1 VNAEALRRR
10 ALVLA
15 ALLACAFV
23 GLIGRLTY
31 LQVFRHAAYAA
42 VVDRQNSKTVTIRA
56 TRGPILDRHGHT
68 MADSS
73 AVESLFAEPRRVGDA
88 VALARWLAPILREPV
103 ADIQRRLESD
113 RGFVWLRRRLPPP
126 LAQAVRG
133 QRIAGL
139 GLAVES
145 IRLYPNR
152 ELAAHV
158 IGFEGA
164 EGAGLEGIERAWNA
178 HLAGVPGRALVER
191 DALGRDVSATPLILK
206 PPRPGGGV
214 SLTIDRTIQYLAERE
229 LDLAY
234 RRTSAKAAMAVVMD
248 PRTGDVLALALRP
261 TFNPNS
267 FAMATPNEWRN
278 RAITD
283 PFEPGSTFKVIL
295 AAAALEQRVVSP
307 EDRIYGGNGT
317 ITVANTTIRDWKPH
331 GWMTFIEVLQNSSN
345 VGAIKVGLALG
356 RDRYAR
362 YISDFGFGSSTGV
375 GLPGESRGL
384 LRTPRRW
391 SGLSLASLSIGQEI
405 SVTALQLV
413 SAVGAVANGGRLLQ
427 PRLVR
432 ALLDPDGR
440 EIRTFEPHVVR
451 QVIQPETA
459 RSLSRLLVRVVAEG
473 TGHAAAIPGFEVAGK
488 TGTAQKLDPATRRY
502 SHAAG
507 VLSFVG
513 FAPADEPRFVM
524 LVLLDEPKNERWGSE
539 AAAPVFATIG
549 GEILRYLGV
558 PPRDTVPV
566 QLVDRSEA
574 SPLGASSRRLSD
586 AGPAP
591 ARSAASGA
599 RDDHGTPT
607 AEPTMPSLGG
617 MTLRQ
622 ALATLAPLRVQ
633 VEVQGQGLVVA
644 QAPGEGALLEP
655 NVVTRLTLA
664 PR

>member
-1 VNAEALRRR
+1 MNAEALRRR

>member
-1 VNAEALRRR
+1 VNGPALRRR

-15 ALLACAFV
+15 ALLACAFL

-31 LQVFRHAAYAA
+31 LQVFRHTAYAA
-42 VVDRQNSKTVTIRA
+42 VVDRQNSKTITIRA
-56 TRGPILDRHGHT
+56 KRGPILDRHGHIL
-68 MADSS
+68 ADSS
-73 AVESLFAEPRRVGDA
+73 AAESLFANPRQIAEADA
-88 VALARWLAPILREPV
+88 VARWLAPILHEP
-103 ADIQRRLESD
+103 AAAIQRRLESD
-113 RGFVWLRRRLPPP
+113 RGFVWLRRRLPPSV
-126 LAQAVRG
+126 AQAVRA
-133 QRIAGL
+133 RRVPGL
-139 GLAVES
+139 GLEPES

-164 EGAGLEGIERAWNA
+164 EGAGLEGIERAFNA
-178 HLAGVPGRALVER
+178 HLAGVPGKALVER
-191 DALGRDVSATPLILK
+191 DALGRDVSAAPAIRK

-229 LDLAY
+229 IDLAY
-234 RRTSAKAAMAVVMD
+234 RRTGARAALAVVMD
-248 PRTGDVLALALRP
+248 PHTGDLLALAIRP

-295 AAAALEQRVVSP
+295 AAAALEQRVVTP
-307 EDRIYGGNGT
+307 DEMIHGGNGV
-317 ITVANTTIRDWKPH
+317 IRIANTMIRDWKKH
-331 GWMTFIEVLQNSSN
+331 GWLTFAEVLQNSSN

-362 YISDFGFGSSTGV
+362 YISDFGFGAPTGV

-384 LRTPRRW
+384 VRHPSRW

-413 SAVGAVANGGRLLQ
+413 SAFSAVANGGRLMQ

-440 EIRTFEPHVVR
+440 EIRTVEPHIVR
-451 QVIQPETA
+451 QVIEPATA
-459 RSLSRLLVRVVAEG
+459 RSLTRLLVRVVAAG
-473 TGHAAAIPGFEVAGK
+473 TGHAAAIPGFDVAGK
-488 TGTAQKLDPATRRY
+488 TGTAQKLDPATQRY
-502 SHAAG
+502 SRSAG

-524 LVLLDEPKNERWGSE
+524 LVLLDEPRNERWGGE
-539 AAAPVFATIG
+539 AAAPVFGAIG
-549 GEILRYLGV
+549 SEILRYLGA
-558 PPRDTVPV
+558 PPRDTLPV
-566 QLVDRSEA
+566 QLVDRSG
-574 SPLGASSRRLSD
+574 GASLASSARGLSD
-586 AGPAP
+586 ATPTRP
-591 ARSAASGA
+591 FSTTRWA
-599 RDDHGTPT
+599 RDDGAAPA
-607 AEPTMPSLGG
+607 AEPIMPSLSG

-622 ALATLAPLRVQ
+622 ALAALAPLRVQ

-644 QAPGEGALLEP
+644 QAPGEGALVEP
-655 NVVTRLTLA
+655 DAVTRLELS